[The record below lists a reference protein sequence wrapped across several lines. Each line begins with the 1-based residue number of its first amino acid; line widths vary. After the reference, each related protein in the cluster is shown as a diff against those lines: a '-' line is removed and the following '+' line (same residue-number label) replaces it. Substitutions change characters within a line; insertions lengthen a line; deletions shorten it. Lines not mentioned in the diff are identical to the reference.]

1 MKIAE
6 VNAPRLDLS
15 EFEDFELLQIV
26 KSRLS
31 CNAIERKQRTRII
44 LGSKECSRDV
54 ISEETTS
61 TLTSLTRDVLSNGTE
76 TSTTINSMES
86 TNDKF
91 SKMAVTT
98 TPVLSPSSVTRGHTP
113 HDISTHGDPTFPIT
127 TPVSINNAS
136 TSITDSSATLIRTR
150 ATSTLTSTVS
160 EGHMISRI
168 TPLNVTPTSLISENV
183 SSTTNTDKSFD
194 KVQEAYGLS
203 VTAVVA
209 IIAVCVGW
217 GIKWALKRFNVQCRL
232 PVTCNGRN
240 QGVDPPGIELRQV
253 RVNMDEEEEE
263 EEGDDQDTTS
273 EKKSCP
279 EVCSADTLN
288 LNLMK
293 KKKINS

>member
-1 MKIAE
+1 
-6 VNAPRLDLS
+6 
-15 EFEDFELLQIV
+15 
-26 KSRLS
+26 
-31 CNAIERKQRTRII
+31 
-44 LGSKECSRDV
+44 
-54 ISEETTS
+54 
-61 TLTSLTRDVLSNGTE
+61 
-76 TSTTINSMES
+76 MES